1 MKMMNDK
8 WKHTINKLETKGYE
22 AFLVGGAVR
31 DIIMGKTPD
40 DADIA
45 TNATPDEV
53 KEVFSEYTTI
63 DTGIKH
69 GTVTVIFDG
78 IPFEITTYR
87 TEEGYSDGR
96 HPDNVSFT
104 KNIKDDLS
112 RRDFTMNSIA
122 FSPDLG
128 FVDPYGGKY
137 DIKNKTIRCVGKST
151 ERFIEDSL
159 RILRAI
165 RFSSVLG
172 FEIEKET
179 EKAMFECRE
188 LLTKVS
194 CERVYTELTKLL
206 CGKNV
211 RQVLMKYSDIIAVVI
226 PEIQAMKGFNQHNFH
241 HKYDL
246 LGHTATVTQNIAAK
260 SHLRLAAFLHDV
272 AKPLCM
278 SFDEKGVGHFYG
290 HPSLSAKIADDIL
303 RRLKSDNRTREAVVT
318 LIKLHDNPIDES
330 ERIIKRKLRSIG
342 SDMLFDLIELQRAD
356 TSGLADEFHSRYA
369 HFDNLIAL
377 TENILIQEDCFS
389 LKDLDINGNDI
400 TALGYQGRIVGEI
413 LNILLDAVIDGKAE
427 NIKEQLIDYIKRN
440 GL

>member
-1 MKMMNDK
+1 MKMMSDK
-8 WKHTINKLETKGYE
+8 WKHIINKLETKGYE

-40 DADIA
+40 DTDIT
-45 TNATPDEV
+45 TNATPDEI
-53 KEVFSEYTTI
+53 KEVFSGYTTI
-63 DTGIKH
+63 ETGIKH
-69 GTVTVIFDG
+69 GTVTVLFDG
-78 IPFEITTYR
+78 TPFEITTYR

-122 FSPDLG
+122 FNPGTG
-128 FVDPYGGKY
+128 FVDPFDGES
-137 DIKNKTIRCVGKST
+137 DIKNKIIRCVGKPA
-151 ERFIEDSL
+151 ERFTEDSL
-159 RILRAI
+159 RILRAL

-172 FEIEKET
+172 FQIEDET
-179 EKAMFECRE
+179 EKAMFDCCE
-188 LLTKVS
+188 LLSNVS
-194 CERVYTELTKLL
+194 AERVFIELTKLL

-211 RQVLMKYSDIIAVVI
+211 KQVLMKYSDIVSVII
-226 PEIQAMKGFNQHNFH
+226 PEIKTMKGFNQHNFH

-246 LGHTATVTQNIAAK
+246 LGHTATVTQNI
-260 SHLRLAAFLHDV
+260 SPQVHLRLAAFLHDV

-303 RRLKSDNRTREAVVT
+303 RRLKSDNRTRESVVT

-342 SDMLFDLIELQRAD
+342 RDMLFDLIELQRAD
-356 TSGLADEFHSRYA
+356 TSGLADEFHSRYT

-389 LKDLDINGNDI
+389 LKNLNINGNDI
-400 TALGYQGRIVGEI
+400 KALGYQGRKIGEI

-427 NIKEQLIDYIKRN
+427 NRKEQLIEYIKRN